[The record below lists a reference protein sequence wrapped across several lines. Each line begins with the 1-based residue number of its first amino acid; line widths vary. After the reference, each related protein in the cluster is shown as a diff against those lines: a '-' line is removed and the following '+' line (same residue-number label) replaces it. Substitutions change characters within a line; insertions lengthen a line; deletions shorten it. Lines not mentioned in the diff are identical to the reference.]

1 MDEFTLNVVDPG
13 QGLVQP
19 ATSTPLVYGPCS
31 GGSANVLENFNSI
44 PDLLTAHPQGP
55 AVETGAYILTHGGGP
70 IRFMKSAATVAGSFS
85 AVVESGPPG
94 PDVTVAGTPNDF
106 YDAKVEIV
114 LGGALGTAT
123 FKYSLDGGKNYS
135 ATLVTPVGLTYV
147 MPNTGGTLTFTT
159 GTQVAGT
166 IHSFTGTPA
175 MWNASDLAAGFAA
188 ITLDF
193 TPWDF
198 FVGSGRHATSAA
210 AVTVGAALQS
220 SLSALTTSQR
230 WVRGMMD
237 AGDEATAAAVVTAFG
252 PVVSDRV
259 MYTYRGLRRSTPKAF
274 PGWASPMLGFLDG
287 EAMLAARSL
296 VSTHLGRYLS
306 HNLSNFGATEINY
319 DEEKSAALNAAK
331 ISTPRTIPGVA
342 GIWNKTPWLKAA
354 DGSDFQRW
362 QFGRVMDSA
371 CKTTFL
377 SLLPFLNVGLRT
389 QTRVVGGLT
398 YVGTLDD
405 REITR
410 IEDKVNEQLSAV
422 LRQPANAE
430 GQAGHVTDIRYTIDN
445 TWNALSNQSIK
456 GQVTIIRL
464 AYAEK
469 FTTSLGFAAQIL
481 PPGA

>member
-1 MDEFTLNVVDPG
+1 MADEFTFGITDPG
-13 QGLVQP
+13 QGLVQE

-31 GGSANVLENFNSI
+31 GGSANVLESFNSI

-55 AVETGAYILTHGGGP
+55 AVESAAYILTHGGGP
-70 IRFMKSAATVAGSFS
+70 IRFMKSAGTVAAALSTVTEGG
-85 AVVESGPPG
+85 AGG

-106 YDAKVEIV
+106 YNAIIEIV

-123 FKYSLDGGKNYS
+123 FKYTLDGGKNYS
-135 ATLVTPVGLTYV
+135 STLTTPSGATYV
-147 MPNTGGTLTFTT
+147 IPNTGITATFTA

-166 IHSFTGTPA
+166 THSFTATPA
-175 MWNASDLAAGFAA
+175 MWNSTDLSAGMAV
-188 ITLDF
+188 ITADF

-198 FVGSGRHATSAA
+198 FVGTGRHATAA
-210 AVTVGAALQS
+210 AAATIGAALQS
-220 SLSALTTSQR
+220 SLEGLTTSQR

-237 AGDEATAAAVVTAFG
+237 AGDEANAAVIAAYGAT
-252 PVVSDRV
+252 VSPRV
-259 MYTYRGLRRSTPKAF
+259 LYAYRGLRRSTPKAF
-274 PGWASPMLGFLDG
+274 PGWGTPMLGAVDG
-287 EAMLAARSL
+287 IAMLAARSL

-306 HNLSNFGATEINY
+306 HNLSAFGATEIDY
-319 DEEKSAALNAAK
+319 DEEKTAALNAHK
-331 ISTPRTIPGVA
+331 IATLRTIPGVP

-362 QFGRVMDSA
+362 QFGRVMDLA
-371 CKTTFL
+371 CKTTYL
-377 SLLPFLNVGLRT
+377 ALLPFLNVGLRT
-389 QTRVVGGLT
+389 QTRAVGGLT
-398 YVGTLDD
+398 YLGTLDD

-430 GQAGHVTDIRYTIDN
+430 GTAGHVTDIRYTIDK

-456 GQVTIIRL
+456 GEVSIVRL

-469 FTTSLGFAAQIL
+469 FRTQLGFAAQIL
-481 PPGA
+481 PLAA